1 MTTIRGVELSYDRS
15 GTGPS
20 FVWGHG
26 LSSSRQNEDDA
37 GLIDWPIVRR
47 SADVLRYDARGHGH
61 SAFTADPEDYGWDQL
76 ALDQLSLCDHLE
88 IRQAVV
94 GGASMGAATALH
106 VATVS
111 PERVRCLVLMIP
123 PTAWET
129 RADQTDLYR
138 QMAAVV
144 ETSDVEPLIAAGADL
159 PPPDPFLDAP
169 GLWKERRA
177 ATLRAADPIRLAGVF
192 RGAAVADLPTREAVA
207 DISCPTLILAWSG
220 DPGHPVSS
228 AEHLGELIADS
239 TVSIASSFD
248 ELGTWT
254 ERIVDFVRAQ
264 R

>member
-26 LSSSRQNEDDA
+26 LRSSRQNEDDA

-47 SADVLRYDARGHGH
+47 SADVLRYDARGHGR

-144 ETSDVEPLIAAGADL
+144 ESSGVEPLIAAGADL
-159 PPPDPFLDAP
+159 PPSRPLSRCSWPLERAAGRNTAGCRPDSPCRSVPRRRCCRSADAGGRGRHQLPDLDP
-169 GLWKERRA
+169 GL
-177 ATLRAADPIRLAGVF
+177 
-192 RGAAVADLPTREAVA
+192 
-207 DISCPTLILAWSG
+207 
-220 DPGHPVSS
+220 
-228 AEHLGELIADS
+228 
-239 TVSIASSFD
+239 
-248 ELGTWT
+248 
-254 ERIVDFVRAQ
+254 VR
-264 R
+264 